1 MSQSGIRYD
10 GQIFSV
16 QFAQRAVCTVTHY
29 PDMLVRC
36 FRQIVCWGGQYR
48 FCPGFIEIGVDEVY
62 FFFTITCWVYISS
75 LLGYV
80 FLIPVCHQES
90 ALLSGTPDM
99 VRSKNI
105 ISAAS
110 GQDGQGETGYVGP
123 VYFHDHY
130 FLAFND

>member
-10 GQIFSV
+10 GQIFFV
-16 QFAQRAVCTVTHY
+16 QFAQRAVYTVTHY

-48 FCPGFIEIGVDEVY
+48 FCPSFIEIGVDEVY
-62 FFFTITCWVYISS
+62 FFF
-75 LLGYV
+75 
-80 FLIPVCHQES
+80 IPVCHQES

-110 GQDGQGETGYVGP
+110 GQDGQGETGYIGP